1 MGGGGEWNLRIKAKS
16 AVVVK
21 GFSMTLMREDLETL
35 DSLNWLNDQ
44 VNEKIEDAHQF
55 VYNSMCFNW
64 FYRSSTSTST

>member
-1 MGGGGEWNLRIKAKS
+1 MHNLIGTHIHQVSSGSERIY
-16 AVVVK
+16 
-21 GFSMTLMREDLETL
+21 MTLMREDLETL